1 MAMGIFHALL
11 NNLTLLVSLG
21 VLYSV
26 ILRKFPQH
34 PQLRAVLSGV
44 LFGCIALLGM
54 YTPLHLSQGPIYD
67 GRSIILS
74 LAGLFGGPIA
84 GLIAAPIAMAGRLAI
99 GGVGQWVGLG
109 VIVEST
115 ALGIL
120 LYHLSKNRPWMLRWP
135 ALWTFSF
142 LVHVGMLLIQL
153 GMPADIRWHV
163 VHQIWAPVLLLYPL
177 VTLLLAW
184 IFLEQ
189 RAAAELEFSLHAHER
204 LLQDIL
210 DAMPNPVTYRDTK
223 GRYLACNRAFAF
235 YTGQPVE
242 KILGETIKGLLPEPS
257 RELLGRKDTE
267 LLEKPGVQHFEMRI
281 PCADGLT
288 RDVLLD
294 RATVHRPDG
303 SVAGIVAVMSDQTE
317 ARELEAQLRQ
327 AQKLEAVGRLAGGV
341 AHDFNNMLG
350 VILGQTE
357 ELLDNLVETD
367 PHRAELEEIRQAAQR
382 STELTRQL
390 LAFARRQTV
399 KPRAVELSHRVA
411 DSLRMLRRL
420 IPESTVIEF
429 APPEELGTVLI
440 DPAQFD
446 QAVTNLVL
454 NARDA
459 IEKTGSITITLV
471 DIALEEPL
479 AGVPMAV
486 PAGSWVRL
494 RVEDT
499 GKGITGDQ
507 LEKIFEPFYTTK
519 ETGKGTGLGLA
530 TVYGIVTQNNG
541 FVQVSSRPGQ
551 GAAFDLFFPRQEPSA
566 DLDVAQVRPRISTEE
581 LKKALGETSPQQACT
596 ILIAEDEAANL
607 RLTARILTRAGH
619 QVFSA
624 ASPAEAIEIFHAHKS
639 KIVLLL
645 TDVIMPEMNGMDLFL
660 QLQEESPGLVCVFM
674 SGYTADIMTS
684 QGLDENQ
691 LHFLAKP
698 FSRDDLLRAVH
709 EALPPSTRSPIAA
722 P

>member
-34 PQLRAVLSGV
+34 PQLRGLLSGV

-54 YTPLHLSQGPIYD
+54 YTPLHLSEGPIYD

-84 GLIAAPIAMAGRLAI
+84 GLIAALIAMAGRLSI

-120 LYHLSKNRPWMLRWP
+120 LYHLSKDRPWMLRWP
-135 ALWTFSF
+135 ALWGFSF
-142 LVHVGMLLIQL
+142 LVHVGMVLIQL
-153 GMPADIRWHV
+153 GMPADIRWQV
-163 VHQIWAPVLLLYPL
+163 VSQIWAPVLLLYPL
-177 VTLLLAW
+177 VSLLLAW

-189 RAAAELEFSLHAHER
+189 RAAAELENSLHAHEQ

-210 DAMPNPVTYRDTK
+210 DAMPNPVTYRDIK
-223 GRYLACNRAFAF
+223 GHYLACNRAFAF
-235 YTGQPVE
+235 YTGHPVE
-242 KILGETIKGLLPEPS
+242 EILGETVKGLLPDPE
-257 RELLGRKDTE
+257 REMLGRKDTE
-267 LLEKPGVQHFEMRI
+267 LLDNPGIQHIEMKI
-281 PCADGLT
+281 PCADGIT
-288 RDVLLD
+288 RDILID
-294 RATVHRPDG
+294 RATVHRSDG
-303 SVAGIVAVMSDQTE
+303 TVAGIVAVMSDQTE

-357 ELLDNLVETD
+357 ELLDNLDETD
-367 PHRAELEEIRQAAQR
+367 PRRTELEEIRQAAQR

-390 LAFARRQTV
+390 LAFARRQSVNPQLVDVGNQVT
-399 KPRAVELSHRVA
+399 

-420 IPESTVIEF
+420 IPENTAINYM
-429 APPEELGTVLI
+429 PIDQPLTVLI
-440 DPAQFD
+440 DPAQFN

-459 IEKTGSITITLV
+459 IEKTGSITVTLV
-471 DIALEEPL
+471 DIALKEPQ
-479 AGVPMAV
+479 AGVPVPV
-486 PAGSWVRL
+486 PAGSWIRL

-499 GKGITGDQ
+499 GKGINSDQ

-519 ETGKGTGLGLA
+519 EIGKGTGLGLA
-530 TVYGIVTQNNG
+530 TVYGIVSQNHG
-541 FVQVSSRPGQ
+541 FVQVNSRAGQ
-551 GAAFDLFFPRQEPSA
+551 GTTFDLFFPRHDAAHAPKAHAVHPRRSTDEIRKEMSES
-566 DLDVAQVRPRISTEE
+566 VVRPR
-581 LKKALGETSPQQACT
+581 CT
-596 ILIAEDEAANL
+596 ILIAEDEEANL

-619 QVFSA
+619 HVFSA
-624 ASPAEAIEIFHAHKS
+624 SSPAKAIEIFAAHKS
-639 KIVLLL
+639 EIMLLL

-660 QLQEESPGLVCVFM
+660 RLQEESPGLVCVFM

-691 LHFLAKP
+691 VHFLAKP

-709 EALPPSTRSPIAA
+709 EALLPAARSLIAD